1 MFLTAFIFLVTTL
14 LGGGAFVLMGQR
26 GLDNLEHILSFGGAF
41 IIGMCFL
48 HLVPEAFGATELAGI
63 FVLIGFLLQGGL
75 EYMSQGIE
83 HGHFHAHEHDEHCE
97 DPNLK
102 IRLPWMALI
111 SLSLHAALESMPVV
125 GGHEHHAG
133 HVHGP
138 LALDLVDWG
147 LMIGLVLH
155 KVPVSMVLMAMMVE
169 SHVPRRQ
176 AWLVLVFFGLAPLAG
191 MVIFEGLLHWL
202 PSELMVSFPGMM
214 QAMVVGILLH
224 IGTTVLFEAG
234 EGHAFNKKKF
244 LATCLGLGLG
254 LLAFA

>member
-14 LGGGAFVLMGQR
+14 LGGGAFVLLGQR
-26 GLDNLEHILSFGGAF
+26 GVGNLRYILSFGGAF

-63 FVLIGFLLQGGL
+63 FVLVGFLLQGAL

-83 HGHFHAHEHDEHCE
+83 HGHFHAHEHDENCE
-97 DPNLK
+97 DPTRRS
-102 IRLPWMALI
+102 RLPWMALI

-125 GGHEHHAG
+125 GSYEHHVG

-138 LALDLVDWG
+138 LALDIIDWG
-147 LMIGLVLH
+147 LVTGLVLH

-176 AWLVLVFFGLAPLAG
+176 AWWGLVIFGLAPLAG
-191 MVIFEGLLHWL
+191 MASFGGLLHWL
-202 PSELMVSFPGMM
+202 PSNLLVTFPGMM

-254 LLAFA
+254 VLAFT

>member
-1 MFLTAFIFLVTTL
+1 
-14 LGGGAFVLMGQR
+14 
-26 GLDNLEHILSFGGAF
+26 
-41 IIGMCFL
+41 
-48 HLVPEAFGATELAGI
+48 
-63 FVLIGFLLQGGL
+63 
-75 EYMSQGIE
+75 
-83 HGHFHAHEHDEHCE
+83 
-97 DPNLK
+97 
-102 IRLPWMALI
+102 
-111 SLSLHAALESMPVV
+111 
-125 GGHEHHAG
+125 
-133 HVHGP
+133 
-138 LALDLVDWG
+138 
-147 LMIGLVLH
+147 MIGLVLH